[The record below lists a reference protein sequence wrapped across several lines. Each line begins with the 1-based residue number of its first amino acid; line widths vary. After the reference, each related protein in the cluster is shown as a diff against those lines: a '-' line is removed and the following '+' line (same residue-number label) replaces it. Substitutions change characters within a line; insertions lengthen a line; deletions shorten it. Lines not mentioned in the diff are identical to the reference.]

1 LKRFLIFALLG
12 PPLGMLTGMWV
23 MLPVLN
29 WSQGGAAVF
38 DYHQLE
44 LMPLAYVVGLLPA
57 LLAAAFDGVLANR
70 RVRFRPLWCAL
81 FGFAVGFLPLVGARW
96 VGFLHGSL
104 DASLGLVGAAP
115 AAICSWLSGEKT
127 GPIRRQAAA
136 S

>member
-12 PPLGMLTGMWV
+12 PPLGMLTAMWV
-23 MLPVLN
+23 LLPVLN

-38 DYHQLE
+38 DYHE
-44 LMPLAYVVGLLPA
+44 FDLMPLAYVVGLLPA
-57 LLAAAFDGVLANR
+57 LLAAAFDGVLAKR
-70 RVRFRPLWCAL
+70 KVRFRPIWCAL

-115 AAICSWLSGEKT
+115 AVICSWLSGKKT
-127 GPIRRQAAA
+127 RQIRRQEAP

>member
-1 LKRFLIFALLG
+1 
-12 PPLGMLTGMWV
+12 MLTAMWV
-23 MLPVLN
+23 LLPVLN

-38 DYHQLE
+38 DYHE
-44 LMPLAYVVGLLPA
+44 FDLMPLAYVVGLLPA
-57 LLAAAFDGVLANR
+57 LLAAAFDGVLAKR
-70 RVRFRPLWCAL
+70 KVRFRPIWCAL

-115 AAICSWLSGEKT
+115 AVICSWLSGKKT
-127 GPIRRQAAA
+127 RQIRRQEAP